1 MAREKKISVAQIR
14 GDGLSDRET
23 KIWKYFPNDIDQTVF
38 VPKHNLFFKPDISF
52 PVVSVHSSSDNFIL
66 KNFYKY
72 FFGQYRRMFG
82 LEKKLA
88 PYDVVHTGEIFNYY
102 TYQSVLA
109 KKINKKLKV
118 VATVWENSFGRFDY
132 NYWPGFKSPPNFWL
146 RKIRHII
153 SENARGVDMF
163 LPTTSDAAEL
173 LEYYGVSENRI
184 KIVTP
189 GIIPLPQDAQG
200 VLPDNLLGKKLF
212 LMVNRLVKEK
222 GVYDVLYGW
231 KLYLSKT
238 VDVGKKMLVIIGQG
252 PELQNMKKIAKD
264 IQIDNQV
271 IFLNHLPYN
280 QVLSVFKE
288 AKCLILGSIPNPTW
302 QEQFGY
308 VLAESICAGTPVI
321 STFSGAIPEV
331 VGSAGLLISPAH
343 PIELSKA
350 LLRMDNEELYSNL
363 KKGCKIEAE
372 RFSAHVYAQ
381 KVSDVY
387 RQLTVL

>member
-1 MAREKKISVAQIR
+1 MSTRKISVAQIR

-23 KIWKYFPNDIDQTVF
+23 KIWKYFPDDIRQTVF
-38 VPKHNLFFKPDISF
+38 VPKHNLFVKPDISF
-52 PVVSVHSSSDNFIL
+52 PIVSIRSSSDNFFS

-72 FFGQYRRMFG
+72 FFGQYRKMFG
-82 LEKKLA
+82 LEKKLTT
-88 PYDVVHTGEIFNYY
+88 YDVVHAGEIFNYY

-146 RKIRHII
+146 RQIRHVMA
-153 SENARGVDMF
+153 ENAKGVDMF
-163 LPTTSDAAEL
+163 LPTTGDAAEL
-173 LEYYGVSENRI
+173 LSYYGVAEHKI

-189 GIIPLPQDAQG
+189 GIVPPPQDLPR
-200 VLPDNLLGKKLF
+200 VLPDSLLNKELF

-231 KLYLSKT
+231 KIYLSKT
-238 VDVGKKMLVIIGQG
+238 VTVEKKILVVIGQG

-264 IQIDNQV
+264 IQIENQV
-271 IFLNHLPYN
+271 VFLNHLPYN
-280 QVLSVFKE
+280 QVLIIFKE

-331 VGSAGLLISPAH
+331 VGKAGLLVSPAH

-350 LLRMDNEELYSNL
+350 LLQMDNVDVYKNL
-363 KKGCKIEAE
+363 KKACDTEAE
-372 RFSAHVYAQ
+372 RFSTQLYVQ

-387 RQLTVL
+387 RQLTVI